1 MVVMSNGSK
10 ESLKNIFL
18 EVCEELQVKPADKET
33 YFKNLQREIR
43 EYSNFDCFA
52 NIPCEIGTIPP
63 PPKPCKIVHDIFKTT
78 FPNNLL
84 PLWRGNTTPP

>member
-52 NIPCEIGTIPP
+52 NLCDVMASYYDALERDTI
-63 PPKPCKIVHDIFKTT
+63 VRVLRTMQA
-78 FPNNLL
+78 L
-84 PLWRGNTTPP
+84 